1 MSRFGWYVR
10 VRLRKSIT
18 KDWVLLRMHTTM
30 HKQLQT
36 YSYSTDPSNSQQ
48 EKERG
53 REPSKLEKICTLATA
68 YACSDH
74 KVRVVTFTELIIAK
88 RADQHSVSRS
98 MHVCSLAC
106 TYIAKTVNQER

>member
-10 VRLRKSIT
+10 VRLRQSIT
-18 KDWVLLRMHTTM
+18 KDWVLLHMHTRM

-53 REPSKLEKICTLATA
+53 REPSKLQAGENLYTS
-68 YACSDH
+68 ACSDH
-74 KVRVVTFTELIIAK
+74 KVRVVTFTELIIK
-88 RADQHSVSRS
+88 IN
-98 MHVCSLAC
+98 C
-106 TYIAKTVNQER
+106 KEG

>member
-1 MSRFGWYVR
+1 MRGSTVSMSRFGWYVR
-10 VRLRKSIT
+10 VRLRQSIT

-53 REPSKLEKICTLATA
+53 REPSKLEKICTSNSIRML
-68 YACSDH
+68 
-74 KVRVVTFTELIIAK
+74 
-88 RADQHSVSRS
+88 RS
-98 MHVCSLAC
+98 
-106 TYIAKTVNQER
+106 